1 MFNLC
6 KTKEFQHHYL
16 NTNIISLYPISPLFK
31 HGEIPIFRCHGCKF
45 NLKSKIYEQGKV
57 PLFKFCHRH
66 AYISKP

>member
-6 KTKEFQHHYL
+6 KTKEFQHRYL
-16 NTNIISLYPISPLFK
+16 NTNIISLYPISPFLNMGKF
-31 HGEIPIFRCHGCKF
+31 PYSDVMAVNF